1 MPPLT
6 QNPVSAPD
14 TQAATQLLSAAKNGD
29 LANVR
34 RLLTEGHV
42 DINVT
47 DKVGVHVIGLSYSSA
62 AIEHRR
68 DSNVA
73 ETM

>member
-1 MPPLT
+1 M
-6 QNPVSAPD
+6 
-14 TQAATQLLSAAKNGD
+14 
-29 LANVR
+29 
-34 RLLTEGHV
+34 
-42 DINVT
+42 DINIT

-73 ETM
+73 NDVAQTRDNALKGFETTLSIV

>member
-1 MPPLT
+1 M
-6 QNPVSAPD
+6 
-14 TQAATQLLSAAKNGD
+14 
-29 LANVR
+29 

-73 ETM
+73 ERCSPERLN

>member
-1 MPPLT
+1 M
-6 QNPVSAPD
+6 
-14 TQAATQLLSAAKNGD
+14 
-29 LANVR
+29 
-34 RLLTEGHV
+34 GHV

-73 ETM
+73 ERCSPERLN